1 MINQE
6 FKRGFIL
13 SQLLDL
19 SKLPILLSAD
29 GLDIALEIA
38 AKIIELF
45 QTQKK
50 LFICG
55 IDKFQNIAR
64 DLVDD
69 FHSGLL
75 MNRPLLPVELFE
87 PPVNNKS
94 LSSSEWDKGKEGDGF
109 LIISG
114 ESSKLIEEIIKIAK
128 EKKFY
133 TFVFC
138 GYPPL
143 KTNQPDYLFYI
154 PLLNRPR
161 LEELFLMLGHV
172 ICTLVE
178 STLYSDGNSFC

>member
-29 GLDIALEIA
+29 GLEIAINMA

-55 IDKFQNIAR
+55 IDKFYHIA
-64 DLVDD
+64 
-69 FHSGLL
+69 HSGLL
-75 MNRPLLPVELFE
+75 MNRSLLPVELIE
-87 PPVNNKS
+87 PTVSNNS
-94 LSSSEWDKGKEGDGF
+94 LPFSELDKGKEGDGF

-114 ESSKLIEEIIKIAK
+114 ENSQIVEEIIKEAK
-128 EKKFY
+128 EKKFC

-143 KTNQPDYLFYI
+143 KNNQPDFLFYI

-161 LEELFLMLGHV
+161 LEELFLMLGHI

-178 STLYSDGNSFC
+178 STLYSDGNIF